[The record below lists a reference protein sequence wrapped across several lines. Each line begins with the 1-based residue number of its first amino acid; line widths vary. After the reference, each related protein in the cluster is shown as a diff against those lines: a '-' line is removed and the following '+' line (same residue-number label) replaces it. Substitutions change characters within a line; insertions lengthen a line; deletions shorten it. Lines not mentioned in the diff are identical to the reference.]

1 MSGDASTT
9 GESQFEHDQREV
21 TDDAAFAAGFDA
33 DTTATPTETPA
44 EQQDNDTQQEAT
56 PAEPAAPEYVQLTKA
71 ERDELMGLRDQ
82 AQRQF
87 GTAFGKIGGIERT
100 LQQLNSGAQVEI
112 SQEDIDALKD
122 DFPPLAAALEK
133 VRNLRA
139 LPGGGVDQEQIANLV
154 AEKVSAVEQ
163 KFELRLL
170 SKDHPDWKQIDADPA
185 FAQWVAAQPDE
196 FKQTLAQASQSYDS
210 AVVSN
215 AMTMFKQSRKA
226 APATPAADPASAR
239 RSRMSAAVTPRGT
252 GGTAASDSTDP
263 FLTGFNSE

>member
-9 GESQFEHDQREV
+9 GESQFEHDQREN
-21 TDDAAFAAGFDA
+21 AFAAGFDD

-44 EQQDNDTQQEAT
+44 EQQDNANQQEAE
-56 PAEPAAPEYVQLTKA
+56 PVQAEPAPEYVQLTKA
-71 ERDELMGLRDQ
+71 ERDELIAMRQ
-82 AQRQF
+82 KWENQF

-100 LQQLNSGAQVEI
+100 IKSLTDGAQVEI

-139 LPGGGVDQEQIANLV
+139 LPGGGVDQEQIASLV

-196 FKQTLAQASQSYDS
+196 FKQTLAHASQSYDS

-215 AMTMFKQSRKA
+215 AMTMFKQSRRT
-226 APATPAADPASAR
+226 APAPAADPASAR

-252 GGTAASDSTDP
+252 SGASAGDSTDP
-263 FLTGFNSE
+263 FLSGFNSE